1 LKNHFRSFFLVLT
14 ISVDVDPRSA
24 GQEEFH
30 DLQRSGFGAIVQ
42 CGVPLDGLAVDVGLL
57 LHQILCDLVVAF
69 VARDHQASVAVPVGD
84 FNVCKTKNY
93 NLKENSKN
101 NILIDVG
108 STSIL

>member
-1 LKNHFRSFFLVLT
+1 
-14 ISVDVDPRSA
+14 
-24 GQEEFH
+24 
-30 DLQRSGFGAIVQ
+30 
-42 CGVPLDGLAVDVGLL
+42 
-57 LHQILCDLVVAF
+57 VAF